1 MKKICLI
8 SLLSESGF
16 KSLTVMWLAESGRI
30 INVSGMVIIARF
42 SNWLIVYTCCL
53 QIYLLIRKILGKS
66 STNFLGNE
74 FCTFFMTKRKFL
86 SSSHGR
92 NEVKI
97 PFSRI
102 KFWTWWVR
110 SIKKYGKEFQTLV
123 QSRLIYM
130 VHFLKSVAFLRIN
143 YFQMEFLSIF
153 LGVYLRGFEF

>member
-16 KSLTVMWLAESGRI
+16 KSLTMMWLAESGRI

-74 FCTFFMTKRKFL
+74 FCTFLRQKGNFCCQAMA
-86 SSSHGR
+86 G
-92 NEVKI
+92 
-97 PFSRI
+97 I
-102 KFWTWWVR
+102 K
-110 SIKKYGKEFQTLV
+110 
-123 QSRLIYM
+123 
-130 VHFLKSVAFLRIN
+130 LKSLLVESSFGPD
-143 YFQMEFLSIF
+143 E
-153 LGVYLRGFEF
+153 